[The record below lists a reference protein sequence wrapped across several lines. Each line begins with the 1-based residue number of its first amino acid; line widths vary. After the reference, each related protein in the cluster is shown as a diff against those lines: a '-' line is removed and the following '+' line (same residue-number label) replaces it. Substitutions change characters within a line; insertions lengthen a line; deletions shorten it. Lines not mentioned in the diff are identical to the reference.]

1 MPWWCLACGSRRGG
15 PHCKKRCIAKH
26 GDMGAERV
34 PPLDG
39 FLRFDADPSTGDG
52 DDMAA
57 RAVWFAVKRN
67 KESKDGRIR
76 D

>member
-1 MPWWCLACGSRRGG
+1 
-15 PHCKKRCIAKH
+15 
-26 GDMGAERV
+26 MGAERV

-39 FLRFDADPSTGDG
+39 FLRLDADPSTEDG

-57 RAVWFAVKRN
+57 RAVLFAVKRN